1 MIPAHAPKL
10 EGIFETVRDAD
21 KARVI
26 LQHMFH
32 VRQLMKDNE
41 NFAGGLDRH
50 DRWCP
55 LLASNLK
62 QLVRDYSRII
72 NILVDNDVIEY
83 QVNEEGGKSYF
94 PSRYSM
100 IYRPKFPD
108 HMLLP
113 EATRYRKEVIL
124 TPGVIRSVGRYY
136 EQRYKKQV
144 AQLLRSTSWYKPC
157 LQFMDRLYID
167 VTTDEIHQLGMDKPD
182 ITSYQAELFNSGLFR
197 FVTRDEYG
205 HRIHS
210 HITNLSKKLRPFLC
224 LKDSDEP
231 LVLVDIKCAQPYI
244 ISALFYHPGLIELV
258 PEFRPVASV
267 FSQYKTSPNIRLF
280 FEECRQ
286 GILYN
291 DLMSVTGLDKNE
303 LKKLLFG
310 HVFYASNFRYLDD
323 EELGGTRLNARNIF
337 STKYRQ
343 VLRNLDSLKKTKAST
358 LPFVAN
364 ATKKL
369 GKDGRMYGKMYA
381 TPNMMAQRLETAIIL
396 ERITRSC
403 VNSGIENCTI
413 HDAWILK
420 QKDLEDFKR
429 VFHEEF
435 GRLGIDPP
443 TLDVE
448 LLNRASIV

>member
-1 MIPAHAPKL
+1 MIPAHTPKL
-10 EGIFETVRDAD
+10 EEIFETVRDAD

-32 VRQLMKDNE
+32 VRQMMKDNE
-41 NFAGGLDRH
+41 NFAGGLDRQ

-72 NILVDNDVIEY
+72 KILVDNDVIEY

-100 IYRPKFPD
+100 IYRPKFPE
-108 HMLLP
+108 HMLHP

-124 TPGVIRSVGRYY
+124 TPGVIKSVGRYY

-144 AQLLRSTSWYKPC
+144 AQLLQSTSWYKPC
-157 LQFMDRLYID
+157 LKFIDRLHINI
-167 VTTDEIHQLGMDKPD
+167 TTDEIHHLGIEKPE
-182 ITSYQAELFNSGLFR
+182 ITSYQAEYFNSGLFK

-210 HITNLSKKLRPFLC
+210 HVTNLSKKLRPFLR
-224 LKDSDEP
+224 LKDSDDQ

-244 ISALFYHPGLIELV
+244 IAALFYHPGLIELI
-258 PEFRPVASV
+258 PEFRPVAPV
-267 FSQYKTSPNIRLF
+267 FSQYKTSPSIRLF
-280 FEECRQ
+280 FEECRK

-291 DLMSVTGLDKNE
+291 DLMNVTGLDKNE
-303 LKKLLFG
+303 LKKLLFM
-310 HVFYASNFRYLDD
+310 HVFYASTFRYVDD
-323 EELGGTRLNARNIF
+323 EELGGTRLNARNMF
-337 STKYRQ
+337 STKFRQ
-343 VLRNLDSLKKTKAST
+343 VLRNLDKLKKTKSST
-358 LPFVAN
+358 LPFVIN
-364 ATKKL
+364 ATRKL
-369 GKDGRMYGKMYA
+369 GKDGRSYGKMYA
-381 TPNMMAQRLETAIIL
+381 TPNMMAQRLETAVII

-420 QKDLEDFKR
+420 QKDLDAFKN
-429 VFHEEF
+429 VFYQEF
-435 GRLGIDPP
+435 DRLGIEPP
-443 TLDVE
+443 TLDVG